1 MPINSNEK
9 QYESYPWLGTYIWV
23 LLPLITLNGIH
34 LMKINLIYWQTVGST
49 GGKQRQDSNT
59 TLFPLGQHKNQRTQ
73 VLDIND
79 ELKKKKILF

>member
-1 MPINSNEK
+1 
-9 QYESYPWLGTYIWV
+9 
-23 LLPLITLNGIH
+23 
-34 LMKINLIYWQTVGST
+34 MKINLIYWQTVGST

-79 ELKKKKILF
+79 EFKKKKKKTLLMGRATEKVAEQIFLKS

>member
-1 MPINSNEK
+1 M
-9 QYESYPWLGTYIWV
+9 
-23 LLPLITLNGIH
+23 
-34 LMKINLIYWQTVGST
+34 GST

-79 ELKKKKILF
+79 EFKKKKNTLLMGRATEKVAEQIFLKSWTEGSGIIAQYIW

>member
-1 MPINSNEK
+1 
-9 QYESYPWLGTYIWV
+9 
-23 LLPLITLNGIH
+23 
-34 LMKINLIYWQTVGST
+34 MKINLIYWQTVGST